1 MFRKMCRF
9 ICAMLKLIINF
20 FFTFNEEKLLDCIP
34 SKINQFV
41 LITSCGSKRRMR
53 FTNISSGCQSEIDLK
68 HLNYPSEEYIQLMII
83 SLIYFPI
90 DQEEKEIL
98 IFGLGGGI
106 LPRSI
111 SLLQL
116 NSRLTIIEIDPIVYQ
131 MAQKYFYFQNNSNIN
146 VIIQDAKDFM
156 GNLSLE
162 KTYHLIYMDI
172 YDNTSSVPLNVR
184 NEEFFRQIKS
194 HLNPINGLLVL
205 NLVCIYRSFNLIKKI
220 LFQLF
225 ENSHFLTFRTNNYLN
240 IIIFISIL
248 PFNENHLNNLLIE
261 QMKNILSIDFRY
273 LLNRKQQTNFK
284 QNQFNEQDEQDDQN
298 ISFLQFYN
306 AL

>member
-1 MFRKMCRF
+1 MFRKLCRF
-9 ICAMLKLIINF
+9 ICAMVKLIINL
-20 FFTFNEEKLLDCIP
+20 FFTLNEEKLVDCIP
-34 SKINQFV
+34 SKINEFV

-53 FTNISSGCQSEIDLK
+53 FQNISSGCQSEIDLK
-68 HLNYPSEEYIQLMII
+68 NVNSPSEEYIQLMII

-90 DQEEKEIL
+90 DQKEKEIL

-111 SLLQL
+111 GLLQL
-116 NSRLTIIEIDPIVYQ
+116 NSHLTIVEIDPIVFQ
-131 MAQKYFYFQNNSNIN
+131 MAKKYFYFKNNSNIN

-156 GNLSLE
+156 QNLSSE

-172 YDNTSSVPLNVR
+172 YDHTSSVPLNVR

-205 NLVCIYRSFNLIKKI
+205 NLVCIYQSFNFIKKI

-225 ENSHFLTFRTNNYLN
+225 ENYHFLTFRTNNYLN
-240 IIIFISIL
+240 MIVFISTL
-248 PFNENHLNNLLIE
+248 PFDENHLNNQLIQ
-261 QMKNILSIDFRY
+261 QMKNILSIDFQY

-284 QNQFNEQDEQDDQN
+284 QSQFNEQDEQDDQN
-298 ISFLQFYN
+298 ISLLQFYN